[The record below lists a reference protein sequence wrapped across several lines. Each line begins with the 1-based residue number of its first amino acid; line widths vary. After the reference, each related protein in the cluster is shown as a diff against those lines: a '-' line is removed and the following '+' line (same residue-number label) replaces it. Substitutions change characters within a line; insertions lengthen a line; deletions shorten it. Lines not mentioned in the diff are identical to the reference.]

1 MKTLLISIIV
11 ICWAII
17 GIQFNANRNLKKQNI
32 ELAARPAQSIYIPV
46 IDTIRDTTKG
56 ETIFKFRPV
65 QSTLSLDQYVSKGL
79 ADTLADALRIT
90 KSERDNWIRKAKSY
104 EAFTVVLQDSL
115 HGIKYNDSRGQWAH
129 LKDKTFDIR
138 YNIDSN
144 IWIPKVNLT
153 ARKIVYP
160 ERKNIFQPYQYNAA
174 WIFDDDR
181 IQISNLQD
189 YTKVKQPSRWGIS
202 AIAGPVIT
210 PSGLTYGF
218 GLGLSYDIIIP

>member
-11 ICWAII
+11 ICLVAI
-17 GIQFNANRNLKKQNI
+17 GIQFNANRELKKQNI
-32 ELAARPAQSIYIPV
+32 ELAAQPAQSIYIPV

-65 QSTLSLDQYVSKGL
+65 ESTLSLDQYVSKGL
-79 ADTLADALRIT
+79 ADTLADALRLT
-90 KSERDNWIRKAKSY
+90 KSERDNWMRRAKSY

-115 HGIKYNDSRGQWAH
+115 HGIKYSDGRGQWAH

-160 ERKNIFQPYQYNAA
+160 ERKSIFQQYRYNAA

-181 IQISNLQD
+181 VQISNLQD

-202 AIAGPVIT
+202 AIGGPVVT
-210 PSGLTYGF
+210 PNGFTYGF
-218 GLGLSYDIIIP
+218 GLGLSYDIISF